1 MPRMKNLVILGSTG
15 SIGTQA
21 LDVAQ
26 QAGYRILA
34 LSANRQTA
42 AMEEQIRRFRPAYA
56 AMFDER
62 AAADLRVRVAD
73 LPVTVLAGMDG
84 LCALAALDGADTV
97 LNAVVGMVGLR
108 PTMAAIAAGHDVA
121 LANKE
126 TLVAGGAFVMDAVRR
141 QRVRLLPVDSEHS
154 AIFQSMPAELLGH
167 LLGQPQD
174 APPTARGVARLI
186 LTASGGPFFGRS
198 KDELHTVTKADALH
212 HPNWQ
217 MGQKITIDS
226 ATMMNK
232 GLELIEARW
241 LFDVPPERIDILVH
255 RESIVHSLV
264 EFDDRAVVA
273 QLGVPDMRVPIQ
285 YALTYPARLPS
296 PVDRLRLEDWGRL
309 TFFAPDDEVFPAMG
323 LARCALTQGGAYPA
337 ALNAANEVAVDA
349 FLREEIGFA
358 DIVPLAGRA
367 LDLPLPVPE
376 TVQDVL
382 ATDEEVR
389 RLTEEACARLRR

>member
-1 MPRMKNLVILGSTG
+1 MPRMKDLVILGSTG

-108 PTMAAIAAGHDVA
+108 PTLAAIAAGHDVA

-198 KDELHTVTKADALH
+198 KDELRTVTKADALH

-323 LARCALTQGGAYPA
+323 LARRALTQGGVYPA
-337 ALNAANEVAVDA
+337 ALNAANEVAVGA

-358 DIVPLAGRA
+358 DIVPLAGQA
-367 LDLPLPVPE
+367 LDLALPVPGS
-376 TVQDVL
+376 VQDVL